1 MHRRGITIIE
11 LLVSMSIIALICAM
25 IAPAVQSSR
34 EMARKLECLNHLKQ
48 LGTAFNSFEATHR
61 RFPGIDSEAPV
72 QPTSM
77 GLVPVVYFEHRASWL
92 SVHSQLLGHLEQGAT
107 AKKIDRSESLPS
119 GYTPPASALNA
130 SLLET
135 DLPVFK
141 CPSDAVPHGGN
152 SYRVSVAN
160 HTYPIVVRGSPD
172 AAFPWNS
179 AYVGDAQ
186 PVFGGWRTD
195 HFLDGLSHTAFASER
210 IVGDG
215 DDGTYQSARDVA
227 IRAMASVPE
236 EPPDAVAA
244 ACDFGPSSMS
254 GHVSHLG
261 WTWLYAGFGHTQ
273 YNHVLTPNSRKPD
286 VGVSNGLLSIYYGAI
301 TARSHHKGGVNLLL
315 GDGAAKFV
323 ADSIDLKVWR
333 ALATIAGNEVVG
345 DL

>member
-1 MHRRGITIIE
+1 MHRRGITIVE
-11 LLVSMSIIALICAM
+11 LLVSLSIVALIFAM
-25 IAPAVQSSR
+25 IAPAVQSAR
-34 EMARKLECLNHLKQ
+34 ETARKLECLNHLKQ
-48 LGTAFNSFEATHR
+48 FGAALNSFETANR
-61 RFPGIDSEAPV
+61 RFPGIDSEASV
-72 QPTSM
+72 QPISM
-77 GLVPVVYFEHRASWL
+77 GLGPIAYEHRPLWL
-92 SVHSQLLGHLEQGAT
+92 SVHSQLIGHLEKAAT
-107 AKKIDRSESLPS
+107 AKKIDRSEPQPS
-119 GYTPPASALNA
+119 GYTPPTSALNA
-130 SLLET
+130 SLL
-135 DLPVFK
+135 DADVPVFK
-141 CPSDAVPHGGN
+141 CPSDAVPRGGN

-160 HTYPIVVRGSPD
+160 HSYPIVVRGSPD
-172 AAFPWNS
+172 AAFAWDW

-186 PVFGGWRTD
+186 PAFVGWQTA

-215 DDGTYQSARDVA
+215 DDGAYQSACDVA
-227 IRAMASVPE
+227 IRAMASVPQ

-301 TARSHHKGGVNLLL
+301 TARSFHKGGVNLLL
-315 GDGAAKFV
+315 GDGSAKFV
-323 ADSIDLKVWR
+323 ADSIDQKVWR
-333 ALATIAGNEVVG
+333 ALATIAGNEVVS

>member
-1 MHRRGITIIE
+1 MHRSGFTVVE
-11 LLVSMSIIALICAM
+11 LLVSLTIIALIIAM
-25 IAPAVQSSR
+25 LAPAVQSSR
-34 EMARKLECLNHLKQ
+34 ETARRLECLTRLKQ
-48 LGTAFNSFEATHR
+48 FGTALSSFEATHR

-72 QPTSM
+72 QPVSM
-77 GLVPVVYFEHRASWL
+77 SFGPPSFEHRASWL
-92 SVHSQLLGHLEQGAT
+92 SVHAQLLGHFEQGTT
-107 AKKIDRSESLPS
+107 ARKVDRSEIQPLS
-119 GYTPPASALNA
+119 YTPPTSVLNA

-141 CPSDAVPHGGN
+141 CPSDSVPRGGN

-172 AAFPWNS
+172 AAFPWNW
-179 AYVGDAQ
+179 AYVGGAQ
-186 PVFGGWRTD
+186 PLFGGWRTD

-215 DDGTYQSARDVA
+215 NDGAYQSARDVA

-301 TARSHHKGGVNLLL
+301 SARSFHNGGVNLLL
-315 GDGAAKFV
+315 GDGGAKFV
-323 ADSIDLKVWR
+323 ANSIDLKIWR
-333 ALATIAGNEVVG
+333 ALATIAGDEVVS